1 MAALSNGFKHRHSK
15 TDSSLES
22 FLEPKNAKH
31 FPALSVL
38 FHSEAERLNFFG
50 PLSPTKTRLLKL
62 SRWAPA
68 GQLLPLRT
76 PRFMPSVFLTGFKGL
91 VHPKNK
97 KNTQALSARL
107 CADWKVQMFQ
117 ELHSNSPEQLKQ
129 PETWN
134 GSIRLQ
140 KPRDAKSTW
149 KDVIYILNMRPSSC
163 THFGRGARSLPS
175 ALQPQGRFR
184 LIKVCK

>member
-22 FLEPKNAKH
+22 FLGPKNAKH
-31 FPALSVL
+31 FPARSVL

-97 KNTQALSARL
+97 KRILRHYLLASAQIGKSKSFRSFTAIL
-107 CADWKVQMFQ
+107 
-117 ELHSNSPEQLKQ
+117 LNS
-129 PETWN
+129 W
-134 GSIRLQ
+134 
-140 KPRDAKSTW
+140 
-149 KDVIYILNMRPSSC
+149 SSRR
-163 THFGRGARSLPS
+163 HEMAPFVSRSLEMPNRLEKTLFTS
-175 ALQPQGRFR
+175 WTCGRARAPTSDEVHAHCLQLCSYREDSGF
-184 LIKVCK
+184 

>member
-97 KNTQALSARL
+97 KEYSGIICSPLRRL
-107 CADWKVQMFQ
+107 ESPNVSGASQQFSWTAEAAGDMKW
-117 ELHSNSPEQLKQ
+117 LHSSPEASRCQIDLKRRYLH
-129 PETWN
+129 PEHAAELVHP
-134 GSIRLQ
+134 LQ
-140 KPRDAKSTW
+140 TRCTLIAFRSAATGKIQAYKS
-149 KDVIYILNMRPSSC
+149 V
-163 THFGRGARSLPS
+163 
-175 ALQPQGRFR
+175 
-184 LIKVCK
+184 

>member
-97 KNTQALSARL
+97 KEYPGIICSPLRRL
-107 CADWKVQMFQ
+107 ESPKV
-117 ELHSNSPEQLKQ
+117 P
-129 PETWN
+129 
-134 GSIRLQ
+134 
-140 KPRDAKSTW
+140 
-149 KDVIYILNMRPSSC
+149 
-163 THFGRGARSLPS
+163 GASQQFSWTAEAAGDMIMAPFVSRSLEMPNRLEKTLFTS
-175 ALQPQGRFR
+175 WTCGRARAPTSDEVHAHCLQICSYREYSG
-184 LIKVCK
+184 L